1 MYARMFDCHIR
12 RASQQ
17 ESELPE
23 PGNVVSDHPPQAP
36 SMNRRSRT
44 PNQTEQALPNIAFGR
59 ACSSFLP
66 VQHRNKIRMVPVL
79 CHDLPRF
86 GFRSNR
92 SRGSVIKETLHIS
105 GKDSVHPIKSETA
118 QTP

>member
-23 PGNVVSDHPPQAP
+23 PGNVVSDH
-36 SMNRRSRT
+36 T
-44 PNQTEQALPNIAFGR
+44 PEQTEQALPNIAFGR
-59 ACSSFLP
+59 ACSSLR
-66 VQHRNKIRMVPVL
+66 VQHRNKIRMVPVR

-86 GFRSNR
+86 GFLSNR
-92 SRGSVIKETLHIS
+92 SRGSFIKETLYIS
-105 GKDSVHPIKSETA
+105 GTDSVRPIKSETA

>member
-1 MYARMFDCHIR
+1 MFDCHMR

-17 ESELPE
+17 ESGLPE
-23 PGNVVSDHPPQAP
+23 PGNVVSDH
-36 SMNRRSRT
+36 T
-44 PNQTEQALPNIAFGR
+44 PEQTEQALPNIAFGR
-59 ACSSFLP
+59 ACSSFLR
-66 VQHRNKIRMVPVL
+66 VQQRNLIRMGPVL
-79 CHDLPRF
+79 CYDLSRL

>member
-23 PGNVVSDHPPQAP
+23 PGNVVSDH
-36 SMNRRSRT
+36 T
-44 PNQTEQALPNIAFGR
+44 PEQTEQALPNIAFGR

-66 VQHRNKIRMVPVL
+66 VQHRNKSEWF
-79 CHDLPRF
+79 RF
-86 GFRSNR
+86 
-92 SRGSVIKETLHIS
+92 SVTICL
-105 GKDSVHPIKSETA
+105 DSVSDQIVLAEVLSKVHYIYLARIPFI
-118 QTP
+118 P

>member
-1 MYARMFDCHIR
+1 MFDFPIR

-17 ESELPE
+17 ESGLSE
-23 PGNVVSDHPPQAP
+23 PGNVVSDH
-36 SMNRRSRT
+36 T
-44 PNQTEQALPNIAFGR
+44 PEQTEQALPNIAFGR

-66 VQHRNKIRMVPVL
+66 VQHRNKIRMVPVR

-86 GFRSNR
+86 GFLSNR
-92 SRGSVIKETLHIS
+92 SRRSVIKETLYIS

>member
-23 PGNVVSDHPPQAP
+23 PGNVVSDH
-36 SMNRRSRT
+36 T
-44 PNQTEQALPNIAFGR
+44 PEQTEQALPNIAFGR

-66 VQHRNKIRMVPVL
+66 VQHRNKIRMVPVR

-86 GFRSNR
+86 GFLSNR
-92 SRGSVIKETLHIS
+92 SRGSVIKGALHIS
-105 GKDSVHPIKSETA
+105 GTDSVHPIKSETA

>member
-1 MYARMFDCHIR
+1 MFDCHIR

-23 PGNVVSDHPPQAP
+23 PGNVVSDHPPQAT

-59 ACSSFLP
+59 ACSSSLP
-66 VQHRNKIRMVPVL
+66 VQHRNKIRMIPVL

-86 GFRSNR
+86 GSLSNR
-92 SRGSVIKETLHIS
+92 SRRSVIKGSLHIF
-105 GKDSVHPIKSETA
+105 GTDSVHPIKSETA

>member
-1 MYARMFDCHIR
+1 MYARMFDCHMR

-23 PGNVVSDHPPQAP
+23 PGNVESDHPPQAP

-59 ACSSFLP
+59 ACSSLR
-66 VQHRNKIRMVPVL
+66 VQHRNKIRMVPIR

-86 GFRSNR
+86 GFLSNR
-92 SRGSVIKETLHIS
+92 SRGSVIKGALHIS
-105 GKDSVHPIKSETA
+105 GTDSVHPIKSETA

>member
-1 MYARMFDCHIR
+1 MFDCHIR

-17 ESELPE
+17 ESGLPE
-23 PGNVVSDHPPQAP
+23 PGNVVSDHTPEQA
-36 SMNRRSRT
+36 
-44 PNQTEQALPNIAFGR
+44 EQALPNIAFGR

-66 VQHRNKIRMVPVL
+66 VQHRNKIRMVPVR

-86 GFRSNR
+86 GFLSNR
-92 SRGSVIKETLHIS
+92 SRGSVIKETLYIS